1 MAKGAGMIAPKMA
14 PMLAYVLSDAA
25 VEANL
30 LRCIL
35 CSVADPTFDAVTVDG
50 DMSTND
56 TLVFLANGFAGNVPI
71 RRGTKDASTFEKTVD
86 AVMKQLALKLVEDGE
101 GASKVVEV
109 RVEGRVLPL
118 PRERSLV
125 RLRIP
130 S

>member
-35 CSVADPTFDAVTVDG
+35 CSVADPTFDAG
-50 DMSTND
+50 RK
-56 TLVFLANGFAGNVPI
+56 TL
-71 RRGTKDASTFEKTVD
+71 
-86 AVMKQLALKLVEDGE
+86 QL
-101 GASKVVEV
+101 SK
-109 RVEGRVLPL
+109 RPL
-118 PRERSLV
+118 M
-125 RLRIP
+125 P